1 MIAGREVFQRSS
13 RGNVRRE
20 RVISG
25 EYCVFL
31 ADVDRVWLEL
41 YTYSV
46 SETRELI
53 CGLSSVFMFVSGE
66 SEVKSFGMW
75 RKLLFLRFYII
86 IKH

>member
-1 MIAGREVFQRSS
+1 M
-13 RGNVRRE
+13 
-20 RVISG
+20 ISG

-66 SEVKSFGMW
+66 NEVKSFGM
-75 RKLLFLRFYII
+75 
-86 IKH
+86 